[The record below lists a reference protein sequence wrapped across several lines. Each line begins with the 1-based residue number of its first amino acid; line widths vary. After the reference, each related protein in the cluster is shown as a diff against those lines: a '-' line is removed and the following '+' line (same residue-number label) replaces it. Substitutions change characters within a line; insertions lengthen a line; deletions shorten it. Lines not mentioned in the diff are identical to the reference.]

1 LEKIMPRT
9 FLVILIF
16 IAFLTTNCYAIDAAG
31 AKAIAEKA
39 AGCNKEIPCET
50 KAHLDKNQ
58 WIVSVS
64 YIYGYQKDGSP
75 IFKPGGWTG
84 FTISQD
90 GKIEHR
96 FEGE

>member
-1 LEKIMPRT
+1 MFRIL
-9 FLVILIF
+9 LAILIF
-16 IAFLTTNCYAIDAAG
+16 LGLLNANCYALDEVG

-39 AGCNKEIPCET
+39 AGCNKETPCET
-50 KAHLDKNQ
+50 KAHIENNQ

-64 YIYGYQKDGSP
+64 FIYGYQKDGSP

-90 GKIEHR
+90 GKIINR
-96 FEGE
+96 LEGE